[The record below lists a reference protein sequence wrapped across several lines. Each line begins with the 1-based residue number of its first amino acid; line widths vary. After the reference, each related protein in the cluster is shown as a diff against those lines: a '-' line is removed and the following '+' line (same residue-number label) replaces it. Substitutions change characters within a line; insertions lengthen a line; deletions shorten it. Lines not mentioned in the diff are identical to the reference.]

1 MTAHTWWLLLILTVA
16 IAALIYL
23 INSRLRVHPFVALI
37 LVSVGTGIA
46 AGEPAV
52 KLAESIEEG
61 AGGTLG
67 DVGVTLA
74 LGAMLGRLLSDSGA
88 TDAIARALVA
98 RAEPR
103 RLPWLVGAA
112 AFVIGVPMFFE
123 VGLIVLLPLIF
134 SVARRMEE
142 QGGTKGSPYVLLGVP
157 AIASLSTLHGMLP
170 PHPGPLTAMTG
181 LHADLGLTLG
191 VGIVCAVPTVIL
203 AGPVYARWI
212 APRLPDV
219 APDAEL
225 VAQFTGAERQP
236 APALATTG
244 AGAPGASG
252 DVPGPQ
258 ASAEVPRRTGVP
270 TGLAVAAVLV
280 PVVLMLLRT
289 LAETVLDESS
299 GLGAALVFAGEPLVA
314 MLAGFVFALGV
325 TMVGSARAARSGHSG
340 RTGEETRASLTDS
353 LKSIAAILLI
363 IGGGGAFKQVLQDSG
378 IGDAIAS
385 AAEGAHINVIL
396 LGWLIALLLSLTT
409 GSATVGIVSATG
421 IVAPLIGDGGGL
433 EASLLVVAI
442 GAGSLG
448 LNYVNHAGFWLVKES
463 FGMDLTQATK
473 TQTAVQTLVSVLGL
487 VMALL
492 LSVFA

>member
-1 MTAHTWWLLLILTVA
+1 MTTHTWWLLLILTLAVT
-16 IAALIYL
+16 ALIYL
-23 INSRLRVHPFVALI
+23 INSRLRIHPFVALI
-37 LVSVGTGIA
+37 VVAVGTGLA
-46 AGEPAV
+46 AGEPVA
-52 KLAESIEEG
+52 KLVESLEDG

-67 DVGVTLA
+67 DVGITLA

-88 TDAIARALVA
+88 TDALAHALID
-98 RAEPR
+98 RSSTR
-103 RLPWLVGAA
+103 GLPWLVTAA
-112 AFVIGVPMFFE
+112 AFVIGIPMFFE

-134 SVARRMEE
+134 SVARRLEA

-157 AIASLSTLHGMLP
+157 AIAALSTLHGMLP

-181 LHADLGLTLG
+181 LHADLGLTMV
-191 VGIVCAVPTVIL
+191 VGFACAVPTVIL

-212 APRLPDV
+212 APRLAEVRPDE
-219 APDAEL
+219 AL
-225 VAQFTGAERQP
+225 VAQFTGASQSVRAKSP
-236 APALATTG
+236 VSVTV
-244 AGAPGASG
+244 GASN
-252 DVPGPQ
+252 
-258 ASAEVPRRTGVP
+258 ASSEDTDGTSRSGIP
-270 TGLAVAAVLV
+270 TGLAIAAVLV

-289 LAETVLDESS
+289 LAETVLDETSTVSS
-299 GLGAALVFAGEPLVA
+299 ALTFLGEPVVA
-314 MLAGFVFALGV
+314 MLAGLLFALGV
-325 TMVGSARAARSGHSG
+325 TALGRGRSG
-340 RTGEETRASLTDS
+340 EEVRASLTDS

-385 AAEGAHINVIL
+385 AAKGAHLNVIV

-421 IVAPLIGDGGGL
+421 IIAPMVSGGGL
-433 EASLLVVAI
+433 DASLLVVAI

-473 TQTAVQTLVSVLGL
+473 TQTVVQTLVSVLGL
-487 VMALL
+487 GMALL
-492 LSVFA
+492 LSLFA

>member
-46 AGEPAV
+46 AGEPAA
-52 KLAESIEEG
+52 KLAGSIEEG

-142 QGGTKGSPYVLLGVP
+142 HGGTKGSPYVLLGVP

-225 VAQFTGAERQP
+225 VAQFTGAEPQP
-236 APALATTG
+236 AEARTS
-244 AGAPGASG
+244 APGA
-252 DVPGPQ
+252 Q

-325 TMVGSARAARSGHSG
+325 TMVGSARAGRSGGSG
-340 RTGEETRASLTDS
+340 RSGEETRASLTDS

-487 VMALL
+487 AMALL

>member
-1 MTAHTWWLLLILTVA
+1 MTPHTWWLLLILTIA
-16 IAALIYL
+16 ITALIYL
-23 INSRLRVHPFVALI
+23 INSRLRIHPFVALI
-37 LVSVGTGIA
+37 VVAVGTGLA
-46 AGEPAV
+46 AGEPAA
-52 KLAESIEEG
+52 KLVGSLADG

-67 DVGVTLA
+67 DVGITLA

-88 TDAIARALVA
+88 TDALAHALID
-98 RAEPR
+98 RSSTR
-103 RLPWLVGAA
+103 GLPWLVTAA
-112 AFVIGVPMFFE
+112 AFVIGIPMFFE

-134 SVARRMEE
+134 SVARRLEA
-142 QGGTKGSPYVLLGVP
+142 QGGSKGSPYVLLGVP
-157 AIASLSTLHGMLP
+157 AIAALSTLHGMLP

-181 LHADLGLTLG
+181 LHADLGLTMV
-191 VGIVCAVPTVIL
+191 VGFVCAVPTVIL

-212 APRLPDV
+212 APRLSEVRPDE
-219 APDAEL
+219 AL
-225 VAQFTGAERQP
+225 VAQFTGASQSVRGKSP
-236 APALATTG
+236 VSVPN
-244 AGAPGASG
+244 ASSADT
-252 DVPGPQ
+252 DVTSRSGI
-258 ASAEVPRRTGVP
+258 P
-270 TGLAVAAVLV
+270 TGLAITAVLV
-280 PVVLMLLRT
+280 PVGLMLLRT
-289 LAETVLDESS
+289 LAETVLDETSTVAS
-299 GLGAALVFAGEPLVA
+299 ALTFLGEPVVA
-314 MLAGFVFALGV
+314 MLAGLLFALGL
-325 TMVGSARAARSGHSG
+325 TALGTD
-340 RTGEETRASLTDS
+340 RTGEEVRASLTDS

-385 AAEGAHINVIL
+385 AAKGAHLNVIV

-421 IVAPLIGDGGGL
+421 IIAPMVSGGGL

-473 TQTAVQTLVSVLGL
+473 TQTVVQTLVSVLGL
-487 VMALL
+487 AMALL

>member
-1 MTAHTWWLLLILTVA
+1 MTTHTWWLLLILTIA
-16 IAALIYL
+16 ITALIYL
-23 INSRLRVHPFVALI
+23 INSRLRIHPFVALI
-37 LVSVGTGIA
+37 VVAVGTGLA
-46 AGEPAV
+46 AGEPAA
-52 KLAESIEEG
+52 KLVESLEDG

-67 DVGVTLA
+67 DVGITLA

-88 TDAIARALVA
+88 TDALAHALID
-98 RAEPR
+98 RSSTQ
-103 RLPWLVGAA
+103 RLPWLVTAA
-112 AFVIGVPMFFE
+112 AFVIGIPMFFE

-134 SVARRMEE
+134 SVARRLEA

-157 AIASLSTLHGMLP
+157 AIAALSTLHGMLP

-181 LHADLGLTLG
+181 LHADLGLTMV
-191 VGIVCAVPTVIL
+191 VGFVCAVPTVIL

-212 APRLPDV
+212 APRLAEVRPDE
-219 APDAEL
+219 AL
-225 VAQFTGAERQP
+225 VAQFTGASQSVREKSP
-236 APALATTG
+236 VSVT
-244 AGAPGASG
+244 AGAANASSA
-252 DVPGPQ
+252 DTVVP
-258 ASAEVPRRTGVP
+258 SRSRIP
-270 TGLAVAAVLV
+270 TGLAITAVLV
-280 PVVLMLLRT
+280 PVGLMLLRT
-289 LAETVLDESS
+289 LAETVLDETSTLSS
-299 GLGAALVFAGEPLVA
+299 ALTFLGEPVVA
-314 MLAGFVFALGV
+314 MLAGLLFALGV
-325 TMVGSARAARSGHSG
+325 TALGTHRSG
-340 RTGEETRASLTDS
+340 EEIRASLTDS

-385 AAEGAHINVIL
+385 AAKGAHLNVIV

-421 IVAPLIGDGGGL
+421 IIAPMVNGGGL

-473 TQTAVQTLVSVLGL
+473 TQTVVQTLVSVLGL
-487 VMALL
+487 GMALL

>member
-1 MTAHTWWLLLILTVA
+1 MTSHTWKLLLILAVA

-23 INSRLRVHPFVALI
+23 INSRLRIHPFVALI
-37 LVSVGTGIA
+37 VVSVATGVA
-46 AGEPAV
+46 AGEPV
-52 KLAESIEEG
+52 SKLIESIEDG

-67 DVGVTLA
+67 DVGLTLA

-88 TDAIARALVA
+88 TDAIAHAILDRST
-98 RAEPR
+98 PR
-103 RLPWLVGAA
+103 RLPWLVTAA
-112 AFVIGVPMFFE
+112 AFVIGIPMFFE

-134 SVARRMEE
+134 SVARRLED
-142 QGGTKGSPYVLLGVP
+142 QGDTKGSPYVLLGVP
-157 AIASLSTLHGMLP
+157 AIAALSTLHGMLP

-191 VGIVCAVPTVIL
+191 VGIVCAIPTVVL
-203 AGPVYARWI
+203 AGPIYTRWI
-212 APRLPDV
+212 APRLPEV
-219 APDAEL
+219 RPDAAL
-225 VAQFTGAERQP
+225 VAQFTGAGRGTDDRP
-236 APALATTG
+236 AALSTG
-244 AGAPGASG
+244 PGAQSRT
-252 DVPGPQ
+252 DV
-258 ASAEVPRRTGVP
+258 EPRAGLGI
-270 TGLAVAAVLV
+270 GLAVTAVLI
-280 PVVLMLLRT
+280 PVGLMLLRT
-289 LAETVLDESS
+289 LAETVLDE
-299 GLGAALVFAGEPLVA
+299 GDALRSALTFVGEPLVA
-314 MLAGFVFALGV
+314 MLAGFLFALGV
-325 TMVGSARAARSGHSG
+325 TLRRGNG
-340 RTGEETRASLTDS
+340 TGEQTRTSMTDS

-385 AAEGAHINVIL
+385 AAKGAHLNIIV

-421 IVAPLIGDGGGL
+421 IVAPLVGTSGGL

-463 FGMDLTQATK
+463 FGMDLTQATR
-473 TQTAVQTLVSVLGL
+473 TQTVVQTLVSVIGLG
-487 VMALL
+487 MALL

>member
-1 MTAHTWWLLLILTVA
+1 MTTHTWWLLLILTIA
-16 IAALIYL
+16 ITALIYL
-23 INSRLRVHPFVALI
+23 INSRLRIHPFVALI
-37 LVSVGTGIA
+37 VVAVGTGLA
-46 AGEPAV
+46 AGEPVA
-52 KLAESIEEG
+52 KLVESLEDG

-67 DVGVTLA
+67 DVGITLA

-88 TDAIARALVA
+88 TDALAHALID
-98 RAEPR
+98 RSSTR
-103 RLPWLVGAA
+103 MLPWLVTAA
-112 AFVIGVPMFFE
+112 AFVIGIPMFFE

-134 SVARRMEE
+134 SVARRLEA

-157 AIASLSTLHGMLP
+157 AIAALSTLHGMLP

-181 LHADLGLTLG
+181 LHADLGLTMV
-191 VGIVCAVPTVIL
+191 VGFVCAVPTVIL

-212 APRLPDV
+212 APRLAEV
-219 APDAEL
+219 RPDAAL
-225 VAQFTGAERQP
+225 VAQFTGTSQSVREKSP
-236 APALATTG
+236 VSVTV
-244 AGAPGASG
+244 GASN
-252 DVPGPQ
+252 
-258 ASAEVPRRTGVP
+258 ASASETDVTSRSGIP
-270 TGLAVAAVLV
+270 TGLAIAAVLV
-280 PVVLMLLRT
+280 PVALMLLRT
-289 LAETVLDESS
+289 LAETVLDETSALSS
-299 GLGAALVFAGEPLVA
+299 ALTFVGEPVVA
-314 MLAGFVFALGV
+314 MLAGLLFALAV
-325 TMVGSARAARSGHSG
+325 TALGTGRSGD
-340 RTGEETRASLTDS
+340 EVRASLTDS

-385 AAEGAHINVIL
+385 AAKGAHLNVIV

-421 IVAPLIGDGGGL
+421 IIAPMVSGGGL

-473 TQTAVQTLVSVLGL
+473 TQTVVQTLVSVLGL
-487 VMALL
+487 GMALL

>member
-46 AGEPAV
+46 AGEPAA
-52 KLAESIEEG
+52 KLAGSIEEG

-88 TDAIARALVA
+88 TDTIARALVA

-134 SVARRMEE
+134 SVARRMESH
-142 QGGTKGSPYVLLGVP
+142 GGTKGSPYVLLGVP

-219 APDAEL
+219 APDAAL
-225 VAQFTGAERQP
+225 VAQFAGAERQP
-236 APALATTG
+236 AA
-244 AGAPGASG
+244 AGSG
-252 DVPGPQ
+252 SGVQ
-258 ASAEVPRRTGVP
+258 AGTDTPRRRTGVP

-289 LAETVLDESS
+289 LAETMLDESS

-314 MLAGFVFALGV
+314 MLAGFVFAFGV
-325 TMVGSARAARSGHSG
+325 TIFGSGRSGD
-340 RTGEETRASLTDS
+340 ETRASLTDS

-378 IGDAIAS
+378 VGDAIAS

-463 FGMDLTQATK
+463 FGMDLSQATK
-473 TQTAVQTLVSVLGL
+473 TQTVVQTLVSVLGL
-487 VMALL
+487 AMALL

>member
-46 AGEPAV
+46 AGEPVA

-142 QGGTKGSPYVLLGVP
+142 HGGTKGSPYVLLGVP

-236 APALATTG
+236 APAAASAAGGPG
-244 AGAPGASG
+244 AQASG
-252 DVPGPQ
+252 DL
-258 ASAEVPRRTGVP
+258 PRRTGVP

-325 TMVGSARAARSGHSG
+325 TIVGSARAGRSGHSG
-340 RTGEETRASLTDS
+340 RSAEETRASLTDS

-487 VMALL
+487 MMALL

>member
-46 AGEPAV
+46 AGEPAS
-52 KLAESIEEG
+52 KLAGSIEEG

-134 SVARRMEE
+134 SVARRMEA

-203 AGPVYARWI
+203 AGPVYA
-212 APRLPDV
+212 
-219 APDAEL
+219 
-225 VAQFTGAERQP
+225 
-236 APALATTG
+236 
-244 AGAPGASG
+244 
-252 DVPGPQ
+252 
-258 ASAEVPRRTGVP
+258 
-270 TGLAVAAVLV
+270 
-280 PVVLMLLRT
+280 
-289 LAETVLDESS
+289 
-299 GLGAALVFAGEPLVA
+299 
-314 MLAGFVFALGV
+314 
-325 TMVGSARAARSGHSG
+325 
-340 RTGEETRASLTDS
+340 
-353 LKSIAAILLI
+353 
-363 IGGGGAFKQVLQDSG
+363 
-378 IGDAIAS
+378 
-385 AAEGAHINVIL
+385 
-396 LGWLIALLLSLTT
+396 
-409 GSATVGIVSATG
+409 
-421 IVAPLIGDGGGL
+421 
-433 EASLLVVAI
+433 
-442 GAGSLG
+442 
-448 LNYVNHAGFWLVKES
+448 
-463 FGMDLTQATK
+463 
-473 TQTAVQTLVSVLGL
+473 
-487 VMALL
+487 
-492 LSVFA
+492 

>member
-46 AGEPAV
+46 AGEPLA
-52 KLAESIEEG
+52 KLAGSIEEG

-88 TDAIARALVA
+88 TDAIARSLVD

-134 SVARRMEE
+134 SVARRLEG
-142 QGGTKGSPYVLLGVP
+142 QGATKGSPYVLLGVP

-212 APRLPDV
+212 APRLMDV
-219 APDAEL
+219 RPDAEL
-225 VAQFTGAERQP
+225 VAQFAGAEREP
-236 APALATTG
+236 APAAPS
-244 AGAPGASG
+244 ASAASSAPAASAPGARAG
-252 DVPGPQ
+252 AAG
-258 ASAEVPRRTGVP
+258 PRRSGVP

-289 LAETVLDESS
+289 LAETVMDESS

-314 MLAGFVFALGV
+314 MLAGFLFALGV
-325 TMVGSARAARSGHSG
+325 TIAGSGRSGRS
-340 RTGEETRASLTDS
+340 GEETRASLTDS

-385 AAEGAHINVIL
+385 AAEGAHINLIL

-442 GAGSLG
+442 GAGSIG

-463 FGMDLTQATK
+463 FGMDLSQATK
-473 TQTAVQTLVSVLGL
+473 TQTAVQTLVSVFGL
-487 VMALL
+487 AMPLL

>member
-23 INSRLRVHPFVALI
+23 INSRLRIHPFVALI

-46 AGEPAV
+46 AGEPAA
-52 KLAESIEEG
+52 KLAGSIEEG

-98 RAEPR
+98 RAEAR

-225 VAQFTGAERQP
+225 VAQFTGVERQP
-236 APALATTG
+236 AETG
-244 AGAPGASG
+244 TSAPGARAG
-252 DVPGPQ
+252 
-258 ASAEVPRRTGVP
+258 AEVSRRTGVP

-280 PVVLMLLRT
+280 PVALMLLRT

-325 TMVGSARAARSGHSG
+325 TMVGSARSGSGRSGSG
-340 RTGEETRASLTDS
+340 RSGEETRASLTDS

-385 AAEGAHINVIL
+385 AAEGAHVNVIL
-396 LGWLIALLLSLTT
+396 LGWLVALLLSLTT

-487 VMALL
+487 AMALL

>member
-46 AGEPAV
+46 AGEPAA
-52 KLAESIEEG
+52 KLAGSIEEG

-88 TDAIARALVA
+88 TDTIARALVA

-134 SVARRMEE
+134 SVARRLEGH
-142 QGGTKGSPYVLLGVP
+142 GGTKGSPYVLLGVP

-219 APDAEL
+219 VPDAEL
-225 VAQFTGAERQP
+225 VAQFTGAERRP
-236 APALATTG
+236 AAAATSG
-244 AGAPGASG
+244 PGVRAST
-252 DVPGPQ
+252 
-258 ASAEVPRRTGVP
+258 EVPRRTGVP

-299 GLGAALVFAGEPLVA
+299 RLGAALVFAGEPLVA
-314 MLAGFVFALGV
+314 MLAGFVFALVV
-325 TMVGSARAARSGHSG
+325 TFVGSGRS
-340 RTGEETRASLTDS
+340 GEETRASLTDS

-473 TQTAVQTLVSVLGL
+473 TQTVVQTLVSVFGL
-487 VMALL
+487 AMALL
-492 LSVFA
+492 LSVFV

>member
-1 MTAHTWWLLLILTVA
+1 MTTHTWWLLLILTIA
-16 IAALIYL
+16 ITALIYL
-23 INSRLRVHPFVALI
+23 INSRLRIHPFVALI
-37 LVSVGTGIA
+37 VVAVGTGLA
-46 AGEPAV
+46 AGEPAA
-52 KLAESIEEG
+52 KLVESLEDG

-88 TDAIARALVA
+88 TDALAHALIDRSSA
-98 RAEPR
+98 R
-103 RLPWLVGAA
+103 RLPWLVTAA
-112 AFVIGVPMFFE
+112 AFVIGIPMFFE

-134 SVARRMEE
+134 SVARRLEA

-157 AIASLSTLHGMLP
+157 AIAALSTLHGMLP

-181 LHADLGLTLG
+181 LHADLGLTMV
-191 VGIVCAVPTVIL
+191 VGLVCAVPTVIL

-212 APRLPDV
+212 APRLAEVRPDE
-219 APDAEL
+219 AL
-225 VAQFTGAERQP
+225 VAQFTGASRAVREKSP
-236 APALATTG
+236 VSVT
-244 AGAPGASG
+244 AGAPNASSVDT
-252 DVPGPQ
+252 DVTSG
-258 ASAEVPRRTGVP
+258 SRIP
-270 TGLAVAAVLV
+270 TGLAVTAVLV
-280 PVVLMLLRT
+280 PVGLMLLRT
-289 LAETVLDESS
+289 LAETVLDETSTVGS
-299 GLGAALVFAGEPLVA
+299 ALTFLGEPVMA
-314 MLAGFVFALGV
+314 MLAGLLFALGV
-325 TMVGSARAARSGHSG
+325 TALGTD
-340 RTGEETRASLTDS
+340 RTGEEVRASLTDS

-378 IGDAIAS
+378 IGDAIA
-385 AAEGAHINVIL
+385 AAAKGAHLNVIV

-421 IVAPLIGDGGGL
+421 IIAPMVSGGGL

-473 TQTAVQTLVSVLGL
+473 TQTVVQTLVSVLGL
-487 VMALL
+487 GMALL

>member
-1 MTAHTWWLLLILTVA
+1 MTSHTWSLLLILAVA
-16 IAALIYL
+16 IGALIYL
-23 INSRLRVHPFVALI
+23 INSRLRIHPFIALI
-37 LVSVGTGIA
+37 VVTVGTGIA
-46 AGEPAV
+46 AGEPV
-52 KLAESIEEG
+52 EKLIGSIEDG

-67 DVGVTLA
+67 DVGITLA

-88 TDAIARALVA
+88 TDAIAHAIVDRSSS
-98 RAEPR
+98 R
-103 RLPWLVGAA
+103 RLPWLVAAA

-134 SVARRMEE
+134 SVARRLED
-142 QGGTKGSPYVLLGVP
+142 QGGAKGSPYVLLGVP
-157 AIASLSTLHGMLP
+157 AIAALATLHGMLP

-181 LHADLGLTLG
+181 LHADLGLTLA

-212 APRLPDV
+212 APRLSDV
-219 APDAEL
+219 RPDAAL
-225 VAQFTGAERQP
+225 VAQFTGP
-236 APALATTG
+236 ARSEAATAHASDGPGAQLATDT
-244 AGAPGASG
+244 ATR
-252 DVPGPQ
+252 
-258 ASAEVPRRTGVP
+258 PRVR
-270 TGLAVAAVLV
+270 TGLAVTAVLI
-280 PVVLMLLRT
+280 PVGLMLLRT
-289 LAETVLDESS
+289 FAETVLDESS
-299 GLGAALVFAGEPLVA
+299 PVRSALTFVGEPLVA
-314 MLAGFVFALGV
+314 MLAGFLFALGV
-325 TMVGSARAARSGHSG
+325 TLTAGRRSGDA
-340 RTGEETRASLTDS
+340 TRDSLTDS

-385 AAEGAHINVIL
+385 AAQGAHLNVIV

-421 IVAPLIGDGGGL
+421 IVAPLIGTGGGL

-473 TQTAVQTLVSVLGL
+473 TQTAVQTLVSVFGLG
-487 VMALL
+487 MALL

>member
-1 MTAHTWWLLLILTVA
+1 MTSHAWFLLLVLTVA
-16 IAALIYL
+16 IALLIYL

-37 LVSVGTGIA
+37 LVSVGTGLA
-46 AGEPAV
+46 AGEPV
-52 KLAESIEEG
+52 GKLTDSLEEG

-67 DVGVTLA
+67 DVGLTLA

-88 TDAIARALVA
+88 TDAIAHAVVDRSST
-98 RAEPR
+98 R
-103 RLPWLVGAA
+103 RLPWLVAAA
-112 AFVIGVPMFFE
+112 AFVIGIPMFFE

-134 SVARRMEE
+134 SVARRLEAD
-142 QGGTKGSPYVLLGVP
+142 GGAKGSPYVLLGVP
-157 AIASLSTLHGMLP
+157 AIAALSTLHGMLP
-170 PHPGPLTAMTG
+170 PHPGPLTAVTG

-191 VGIVCAVPTVIL
+191 VGLVCAIPTVVL

-212 APRLPDV
+212 APRMADV
-219 APDAEL
+219 RPDAAL
-225 VAQFTGAERQP
+225 VAQFTGSGPR
-236 APALATTG
+236 TG
-244 AGAPGASG
+244 AAPEAASPSGAAVREPA
-252 DVPGPQ
+252 
-258 ASAEVPRRTGVP
+258 APRSRGGVP
-270 TGLAVAAVLV
+270 TSLAVASVLV
-280 PVVLMLLRT
+280 PVALMLLRT

-299 GLGAALVFAGEPLVA
+299 ALRSALTFAGEPLVA
-314 MLAGFVFALGV
+314 MLAGFLFALGV
-325 TMVGSARAARSGHSG
+325 TLVRGDRSGE
-340 RTGEETRASLTDS
+340 RTRDSLTDS

-385 AAEGAHINVIL
+385 AAEGAHLNVIL

-421 IVAPLIGDGGGL
+421 IVAPLTGTGGGL

-442 GAGSLG
+442 GAGSIG

-463 FGMDLTQATK
+463 FGMDLGQAAR
-473 TQTAVQTLVSVLGL
+473 TQTVVQTLVSVLGL
-487 VMALL
+487 GMALL

>member
-46 AGEPAV
+46 AGEPAS
-52 KLAESIEEG
+52 KLAGSIEEG

-88 TDAIARALVA
+88 TDTIARALVA

-134 SVARRMEE
+134 SVARRMEG

-225 VAQFTGAERQP
+225 VAQFAGAERQP
-236 APALATTG
+236 AAATSG
-244 AGAPGASG
+244 PGA
-252 DVPGPQ
+252 Q
-258 ASAEVPRRTGVP
+258 ADTDAPRRTGVP

-325 TMVGSARAARSGHSG
+325 TFAGSG
-340 RTGEETRASLTDS
+340 RSGEETRASLTDS

-463 FGMDLTQATK
+463 FGMDLGQATK
-473 TQTAVQTLVSVLGL
+473 TQTVVQTLVSVLGL
-487 VMALL
+487 AMALL

>member
-1 MTAHTWWLLLILTVA
+1 MLTVA

-46 AGEPAV
+46 AGEPAA
-52 KLAESIEEG
+52 KLAGSIEEG

-142 QGGTKGSPYVLLGVP
+142 HGGTKGSPYVLLGVP

-236 APALATTG
+236 APTAATTG
-244 AGAPGASG
+244 AGASGAPGA
-252 DVPGPQ
+252 Q

-325 TMVGSARAARSGHSG
+325 TFVGSARAGRSGHSG
-340 RTGEETRASLTDS
+340 RSGEETRASLTDS

-487 VMALL
+487 AMALL

>member
-1 MTAHTWWLLLILTVA
+1 MTTHTWWLLLILTVA

-37 LVSVGTGIA
+37 VVTVATGLA
-46 AGEPAV
+46 AGEPVA
-52 KLAESIEEG
+52 KLIDSIEEG

-88 TDAIARALVA
+88 TDAIARGLVE
-98 RAEPR
+98 RADTR
-103 RLPWLVGAA
+103 RLPWLVGAV
-112 AFVIGVPMFFE
+112 AFVIGIPMFFE

-134 SVARRMEE
+134 SVARRLED

-181 LHADLGLTLG
+181 LHADLGLTLVVG
-191 VGIVCAVPTVIL
+191 VVCAIPTVIL

-212 APRLPDV
+212 APRLPEV
-219 APDAEL
+219 RPDAEL
-225 VAQFTGAERQP
+225 VAQFTGSGQGP
-236 APALATTG
+236 AAPSSG
-244 AGAPGASG
+244 PGAQSRTDAAPRSG
-252 DVPGPQ
+252 V
-258 ASAEVPRRTGVP
+258 SV
-270 TGLAVAAVLV
+270 GLAVAAVLI
-280 PVVLMLLRT
+280 PVALMLLRT
-289 LAETVLDESS
+289 LAETLLDESS
-299 GLGAALVFAGEPLVA
+299 GLRAGLAFAGEPLVA
-314 MLAGFVFALGV
+314 MLAGVLFALGV
-325 TMVGSARAARSGHSG
+325 TIVGGGRS
-340 RTGEETRASLTDS
+340 GEETHASLTNS

-421 IVAPLIGDGGGL
+421 IVAPLIGGGGGM

-463 FGMDLTQATK
+463 FGMDLAQAAK
-473 TQTAVQTLVSVLGL
+473 TQTVVQTLVSVLGL
-487 VMALL
+487 LMALL

>member
-1 MTAHTWWLLLILTVA
+1 
-16 IAALIYL
+16 
-23 INSRLRVHPFVALI
+23 
-37 LVSVGTGIA
+37 
-46 AGEPAV
+46 
-52 KLAESIEEG
+52 
-61 AGGTLG
+61 
-67 DVGVTLA
+67 
-74 LGAMLGRLLSDSGA
+74 
-88 TDAIARALVA
+88 
-98 RAEPR
+98 
-103 RLPWLVGAA
+103 
-112 AFVIGVPMFFE
+112 
-123 VGLIVLLPLIF
+123 
-134 SVARRMEE
+134 MEE

-236 APALATTG
+236 AETG
-244 AGAPGASG
+244 TSAPGARAG
-252 DVPGPQ
+252 
-258 ASAEVPRRTGVP
+258 AEVPRRTGVP

-325 TMVGSARAARSGHSG
+325 TMVGAARSGSG
-340 RTGEETRASLTDS
+340 RSGSGRSGSGRSGDETRASLTDS

-487 VMALL
+487 AMALL

>member
-46 AGEPAV
+46 AGEPAA
-52 KLAESIEEG
+52 KLAGSIEEG

-191 VGIVCAVPTVIL
+191 VGIICAVPTVIL

-225 VAQFTGAERQP
+225 VAQFTGVERQP
-236 APALATTG
+236 AETG
-244 AGAPGASG
+244 TSAPGARAG
-252 DVPGPQ
+252 
-258 ASAEVPRRTGVP
+258 AEVPRRTGVP

-280 PVVLMLLRT
+280 PVALMLLRT

-299 GLGAALVFAGEPLVA
+299 GLGAALVLAGEPLVA

-325 TMVGSARAARSGHSG
+325 TMVGAARSGSG
-340 RTGEETRASLTDS
+340 RSGSGPSGEETRASLTDS

-385 AAEGAHINVIL
+385 AAEGAHVNVIL
-396 LGWLIALLLSLTT
+396 LGWLVALLLSLTT

-487 VMALL
+487 AMALL